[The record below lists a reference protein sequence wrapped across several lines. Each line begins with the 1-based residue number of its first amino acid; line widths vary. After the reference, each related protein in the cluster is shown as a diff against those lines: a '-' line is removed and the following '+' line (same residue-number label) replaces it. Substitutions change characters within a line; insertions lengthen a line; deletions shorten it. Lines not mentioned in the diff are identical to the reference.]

1 MTTPNAYRIEMIQE
15 NNRDIREMRA
25 LKNDIRIKRETAAI
39 VRYLENIANA
49 KTAEDAEYA
58 FEAYVTDDEGE
69 MIDFETYWEHVQR
82 AIETNGQKFPDERY
96 APLYRAY
103 TAMKQTADRL
113 GIPISG

>member
-1 MTTPNAYRIEMIQE
+1 MTPDPYKREMIHE
-15 NNRDIREMRA
+15 NNTQLREMRA
-25 LKNDIRIKRETAAI
+25 LDNDIRIKRETAAI

-49 KTAEDAEYA
+49 KTADSAEYA
-58 FEAYVTDDEGE
+58 FDAHVTDDRGE